1 MGNPIMVEPVLPKVR
16 LALVMGA
23 GGLLVL
29 LIGGLLFTFYS
40 MQIDLEQKARER
52 MFAHARSVADEIGR
66 FFSDR
71 HDDLKGITEVP
82 LFTAAW
88 ESWTE
93 ERSGQNESSGAPPEI
108 VGLMTSALEWERLDE
123 QRVFSRIAI
132 CDAQGNLLAEVGSG
146 GDPAL
151 RRIWPDFALDGGES
165 EVEGDAGSLR
175 LRYDLEESSVVVF
188 LPYWG
193 KEDIQAYLIGWIP
206 LDLISEGLLK
216 PSRPAGGYLCL
227 FYSNTPIVS
236 GGDEA
241 EVLSP
246 LRKVQSALPVE
257 YSISPPGR
265 KADRQIGMRM
275 PVPGLPL
282 SVAYSVPKQAVLGKV
297 SPGALLF
304 SLMLISVAVLGGVI
318 GVLRYSARDLVLR
331 SRLQETA
338 TREREIQEKNRQLER
353 EIQDRIEV
361 EESLRESEER
371 TRQLLDMESDVI
383 LMVDSATGEIL
394 DVNRAASELYGY
406 SRNELLNMTIMSL
419 SGEPEKTSQTLLER
433 PARVPLR
440 WHRRK
445 DGSVFPV
452 EIAIRYFSWHGR
464 DVHVAGIR
472 DITERLRDRETIE
485 AQSEFLRQVLDSNP
499 NFIFVEDVEGRLI
512 LANRTFCDF
521 FRKPYEELEGKIALE
536 YIRGMDVAKLMYQ
549 DDLDILEGR
558 IQRVDRELAISDH
571 RGEDHWYHLV
581 KRPMWDKRG
590 VIDRIVCVCS
600 DITNRKKAEQARA
613 ESEVR
618 YRGLYHNAIVGL
630 YRTAIEDGRILECNQ
645 RMAEIFGYKDRG
657 HFMMEYAFADKYVDP
672 EKRKILLL
680 RLQSE
685 GEVNG
690 YVADMYHR
698 DGSVIWL
705 RYTAKLFAA
714 EGYLEGF
721 AIDITAQ
728 KAAEDALSRLGAAVE
743 QAAEIIIMTD
753 VQGTIQYV
761 NPAFEKITGYSRN
774 EAIGKNPHIL
784 KSGKHSQEFY
794 RGLWD
799 TILTGEV
806 WKGRLTN
813 RRKDGTLFEEEA
825 SISPIRD
832 EKGRIVNFVAVKRDV
847 TREAALEDQLRQ
859 AQKMEAVGQ
868 LAGGVA
874 HDFNN
879 LLQAIMGHAQ
889 LALADLKPDS
899 GLSRDLEQVVS
910 AAQKAA
916 GLTSQLLAFSRRQ
929 VLQPKPIN
937 LGNLVENLTKMLGRL
952 LGQHIEIQ
960 VVNDPGLGHVK
971 ADAGQMEQILMNLA
985 VNARDAMPEGG
996 TLTIETHNF
1005 TLDEE
1010 FCDSHAWARPGDYIL
1025 LTVTDTGLGIPRHHL
1040 EHIFEPFFTTKEVG
1054 KGTGLG
1060 LATVYG
1066 IVKQHEGLIDVDSEP
1081 GKGSQFRVFIPR
1093 CDDAVVSGEADR
1105 RNEPPKGSETILIVE
1120 DDPQVRNLA
1129 VRILGKGGYRVV
1141 QAVDGEQGLRVFR
1154 EKGDCIDLVLLDIVM
1169 PKMNGKVLYD
1179 KIREIAPR
1187 MPVLFSSGYSSHIL
1201 NTDLVPEGDFQ
1212 MIQKPYRPDD
1222 LLRRVRKVLDGRKDR
1237 ESAASACVKTGFD

>member
-1 MGNPIMVEPVLPKVR
+1 
-16 LALVMGA
+16 
-23 GGLLVL
+23 
-29 LIGGLLFTFYS
+29 LI
-40 MQIDLEQKARER
+40 
-52 MFAHARSVADEIGR
+52 
-66 FFSDR
+66 
-71 HDDLKGITEVP
+71 
-82 LFTAAW
+82 
-88 ESWTE
+88 
-93 ERSGQNESSGAPPEI
+93 
-108 VGLMTSALEWERLDE
+108 
-123 QRVFSRIAI
+123 
-132 CDAQGNLLAEVGSG
+132 
-146 GDPAL
+146 
-151 RRIWPDFALDGGES
+151 
-165 EVEGDAGSLR
+165 
-175 LRYDLEESSVVVF
+175 
-188 LPYWG
+188 
-193 KEDIQAYLIGWIP
+193 
-206 LDLISEGLLK
+206 
-216 PSRPAGGYLCL
+216 
-227 FYSNTPIVS
+227 
-236 GGDEA
+236 
-241 EVLSP
+241 
-246 LRKVQSALPVE
+246 
-257 YSISPPGR
+257 
-265 KADRQIGMRM
+265 
-275 PVPGLPL
+275 
-282 SVAYSVPKQAVLGKV
+282 
-297 SPGALLF
+297 
-304 SLMLISVAVLGGVI
+304 
-318 GVLRYSARDLVLR
+318 LR
-331 SRLQETA
+331 SRLQESA
-338 TREREIQEKNRQLER
+338 LREREIQEKNRQLER
-353 EIQDRIEV
+353 EIQERIEV
-361 EESLRESEER
+361 EESLRESEKR

-383 LMVDSATGEIL
+383 LMVDNATGEIL
-394 DVNRAASELYGY
+394 DVNRAASDLYGY
-406 SRNELLNMTIMSL
+406 SRNELLKLNIVNL
-419 SGEPEKTSQTLLER
+419 SSEPEKTSLTLLER
-433 PARVPLR
+433 PSRVPLR

-452 EIAIRYFSWHGR
+452 EIAIRYFQWHGR
-464 DVHVAGIR
+464 DVHVSGIR

-485 AQSEFLRQVLDSNP
+485 AQSEFLRQVLDSSP
-499 NFIFVEDVEGRLI
+499 NLIFVEDVEGRLVM
-512 LANRTFCDF
+512 ANRTFCDF
-521 FRKPYEELEGKIALE
+521 FRKSYDDLRDKIPLE
-536 YIRGMDVAKLMYQ
+536 YIPGGDVAKLMYQ

-558 IQRVDRELAISDH
+558 IHRVERELAIPDH
-571 RGEDHWYHLV
+571 SGVDHWFHLV
-581 KRPMWDKRG
+581 KSPMRDKRG
-590 VIDRIVCVCS
+590 AIDRIVCVCS

-630 YRTAIEDGRILECNQ
+630 YRTAIEDGRILECNR

-657 HFMMEYAFADKYVDP
+657 HFMMEYTFADKYVDP
-672 EKRKILLL
+672 EKRRILLM

-705 RYTAKLFAA
+705 RYTAKLFPA

-761 NPAFEKITGYSRN
+761 NPAFERITGYSRN
-774 EAIGKNPHIL
+774 EAIGKKPSLL

-832 EKGRIVNFVAVKRDV
+832 EKGRIINFVAVKRDV

-889 LALADLKPDS
+889 LALGDLKSDS

-916 GLTSQLLAFSRRQ
+916 SLTSQLLAFSRRQ

-937 LGNLVENLTKMLGRL
+937 LGSRVENLTPMLGRL
-952 LGQHIEIQ
+952 LGQHIEIRTL
-960 VVNDPGLGHVK
+960 NDPGLGNVK
-971 ADAGQMEQILMNLA
+971 ADPGQMEQILMNLA

-996 TLTIETHNF
+996 TLTIETRNC
-1005 TLDEE
+1005 TLDED
-1010 FCDSHAWARPGDYIL
+1010 FCDSHPWARPGDFVL
-1025 LTVTDTGLGIPRHHL
+1025 LTVTDTGVGIPSHLL

-1066 IVKQHEGLIDVDSEP
+1066 IVKQHEGLIDVDSKP
-1081 GKGSQFRVFIPR
+1081 GKGSIFRIYIPR
-1093 CDDAVVSGEADR
+1093 CDDAAVPGEVNG
-1105 RNEPPKGSETILIVE
+1105 RNEPPQGSETILIVE
-1120 DDPQVRNLA
+1120 DDSQVRNLA
-1129 VRILGKGGYRVV
+1129 VRILGKGGYRVI
-1141 QAVDGEQGLRVFR
+1141 QAVDGEEGLRVFQ
-1154 EKGDCIDLVLLDIVM
+1154 EKGDSIDLVLLDIVM
-1169 PKMNGKVLYD
+1169 PKMNGKALFER
-1179 KIREIAPR
+1179 IREISPR
-1187 MPVLFSSGYSSHIL
+1187 KPVLFSSGYSSHIL
-1201 NTDLVPEGDFQ
+1201 NTALAPEGDFQ

-1222 LLRRVRKVLDGRKDR
+1222 LLRRVRKVLDGGKDW
-1237 ESAASACVKTGFD
+1237 ESSADAET